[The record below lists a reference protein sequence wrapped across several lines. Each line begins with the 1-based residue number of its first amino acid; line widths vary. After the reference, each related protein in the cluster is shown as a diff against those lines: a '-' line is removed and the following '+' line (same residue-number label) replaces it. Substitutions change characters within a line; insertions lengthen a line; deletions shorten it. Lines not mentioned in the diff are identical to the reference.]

1 MIDKHL
7 LPRVSDRISFLYIE
21 DAKLVKKDSQIMII
35 TKNGEYALPYGTMLA
50 ILLGPGTSITHDV
63 LDLIGVSGSTIN
75 FVGKDCLRFYAYGQ
89 PLNSSSKLIYQQ
101 ARYATNKRL
110 HLEVARKMY
119 QKRFP
124 DENFTGLS
132 VAKMRGK
139 EGARMKQIYQMNA
152 EKFGVAW
159 HGRHYEPNE
168 YEQADL
174 INQLLTS
181 ANQMLYAI
189 CLAVINALG
198 FSPALGFIH
207 VGLSQSFV
215 YDLSDLYK
223 AEITIPVAFA
233 TAKQD
238 NPYKALKVNMR
249 NKIQETG
256 LIKQMV
262 NDLFDLFN
270 IEQADLIEVLY
281 LWDNIKTLQK
291 SNIQY
296 KERR

>member
-1 MIDKHL
+1 
-7 LPRVSDRISFLYIE
+7 
-21 DAKLVKKDSQIMII
+21 
-35 TKNGEYALPYGTMLA
+35 
-50 ILLGPGTSITHDV
+50 
-63 LDLIGVSGSTIN
+63 
-75 FVGKDCLRFYAYGQ
+75 
-89 PLNSSSKLIYQQ
+89 
-101 ARYATNKRL
+101 
-110 HLEVARKMY
+110 MY

-132 VAKMRGK
+132 VTKMRSK

-152 EKFGVAW
+152 DKFGVAW

-168 YEQADL
+168 YEQANL

-181 ANQMLYAI
+181 ANQMLYAV

-198 FSPALGFIH
+198 FSSALGFIH

-233 TAKQD
+233 NAKQD
-238 NPYKALKVNMR
+238 NSYKALKVNMR

-270 IEQADLIEVLY
+270 IERADLVEVLY

>member
-1 MIDKHL
+1 MDKHL

-21 DAKLVKKDSQIMII
+21 DAKLVKKDNQIAII
-35 TKNGEYALPYGTMLA
+35 TKDGEYILPYGTILA

-63 LDLIGVSGSTIN
+63 LNLIGESGSTIS
-75 FVGKDCLRFYAYGQ
+75 FIGKDGLKFYAYGQ
-89 PLNSSSKLIYQQ
+89 PLNSSSQLLYQQ
-101 ARYATNKRL
+101 AKYATSKRL

-124 DENFTGLS
+124 DEDFKGLS

-139 EGARMKQIYQMNA
+139 EGARMKQIYQVNA
-152 EKFGVAW
+152 NNFGVVW

-207 VGLSQSFV
+207 VGLNQSFV

-233 TAKQD
+233 TVKQD
-238 NPYKALKVNMR
+238 DPYKVLRVNMR
-249 NKIQETG
+249 NKIRETD

-262 NDLFDLFN
+262 SDLFDLFN
-270 IEQADLIEVLY
+270 IEKADLTEVLY
-281 LWDNIKTLQK
+281 LWDNIKFLQK